1 MKRFCLSM
9 GLLAILAGPGVAFDT
24 GEAEIVVSIL
34 EQLADERGEG
44 VYAEAAADWFEF
56 DAEGSGLI
64 AAAGYSEEN
73 WMHAYDALLAGYTAA
88 LPEAEF
94 EATISGPMARLETS
108 SLAEDQKALLR
119 GEFKRLIA
127 KSRELRQVGAPYA
140 DVVRPLMPRLDVL
153 VER

>member
-9 GLLAILAGPGVAFDT
+9 GVLAILAGPGVAFDT
-24 GEAEIVVSIL
+24 GEAETVVGIL

-64 AAAGYSEEN
+64 AAAGYSEES
-73 WMHAYDALLAGYTAA
+73 WTLAYDALLAGYTAA
-88 LPEAEF
+88 IPEAEF
-94 EATISGPMARLETS
+94 EATISGPMASLETS

-119 GEFKRLIA
+119 DEFEGLIA
-127 KSRELRQVGAPYA
+127 EARELRQEGAPYV